1 VGGHRCRPLDAP
13 PCPQQ
18 AAPSKAAANGGGG
31 GSKEAPQG
39 QSLRE
44 TYVYRVP
51 GSLRPIFGEAAVQD
65 RDRLYEE
72 REVEGALSQYA
83 AREGAAGPVGLCR
96 ATPAVGAVWEIRPAS
111 QEQRPRSRE
120 RLPPL
125 SLVPSAGLE
134 VPGGG
139 IRLDHLLHGS
149 LYNKKEAAQG
159 AVAPAPELLR
169 RLLGKL
175 QRQLRQ
181 TWTFSKVT
189 RTTEQASRAGT
200 SKGPVCACPLAH
212 TSIADM

>member
-1 VGGHRCRPLDAP
+1 M
-13 PCPQQ
+13 
-18 AAPSKAAANGGGG
+18 APSKSAANEGGG

-39 QSLRE
+39 QSLRV
-44 TYVYRVP
+44 TYVYRAP

-72 REVEGALSQYA
+72 REVESALAQYA

-96 ATPAVGAVWEIRPAS
+96 ATPVVGAVWEIRPAP
-111 QEQRPRSRE
+111 QGRRPRPRACPLQHSK

-149 LYNKKEAAQG
+149 LYNKKEEAAQG

-175 QRQLRQ
+175 QLHHHL
-181 TWTFSKVT
+181 T

-200 SKGPVCACPLAH
+200 SKGPVYVCPLAH